1 MIPYAGLSFTSFER
15 LKRFMTHNP
24 ILSPIFCTQK
34 TKKDTANNITNI
46 TSSISS
52 THKYYELDVVG
63 KLICGALTGIIA
75 QTVTYPLDVVR
86 RHMQLVTMITDSAT
100 RQLVFLK
107 QSIK

>member
-1 MIPYAGLSFTSFER
+1 
-15 LKRFMTHNP
+15 MTHNP

-34 TKKDTANNITNI
+34 TQKDTTNTANNNNNI
-46 TSSISS
+46 S

-100 RQLVFLK
+100 RQLVFL
-107 QSIK
+107 